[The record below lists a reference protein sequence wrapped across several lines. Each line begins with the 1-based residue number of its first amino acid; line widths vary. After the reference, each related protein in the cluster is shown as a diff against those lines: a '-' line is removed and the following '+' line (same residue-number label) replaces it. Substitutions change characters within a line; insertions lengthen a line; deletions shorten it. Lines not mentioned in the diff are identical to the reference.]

1 LLRGTTI
8 GMQKMNISK
17 SLIITSLFFF
27 YTSLLFPRNAY
38 SQEVIT
44 FAGSGSSGSAN
55 GTGTAAT
62 FNNPQGAVVDANGN
76 VYIADKFNHSIR
88 KITTS
93 GVVSTFATGFS
104 RPNGLAIDA
113 SGNIYVADEWN
124 HKIKKVTS
132 GGTVT
137 TLAGSS
143 LGMTNATGTSAQFNY
158 PSGVAVDASGNVY
171 VADKDNHRIRKI
183 TSAGVVTTFAG
194 SGSSG
199 NANGTGTAAT
209 FASPTGLA
217 IDANDNI
224 YVTDY
229 ANHSIRKI
237 TSSSVVTT
245 LAGPVGTTGTWGTTN
260 GTGTSARFNYPY
272 HVVIDSDENLYVSD
286 YNNHKIRKITS
297 SGVVTT
303 YAGSGSA
310 GSANGTGTAATFDN
324 PKGLAI
330 DANDNTYVAD
340 FDNHIIR
347 KITPPLQ
354 LGSDIDGEAA
364 GDEFGSAV
372 AVSEDGSIL
381 AVGAAYNDGGG
392 TSAGHVRVYQYASSS
407 WSQLGGDI
415 DGETA
420 QDRSGTSISLSDDGS
435 ILAIGARLNDGG
447 GSNFGHVR
455 VYEYASSSWS
465 QLGSDIDGE
474 ATNDFSGESVS
485 LSGDG
490 TIVAISATDN
500 DGGGTDAG
508 HVRVYQ
514 YSSSWSQLGGDIDG
528 EAAYDKSGKSISLS
542 DDGTIL
548 AVGAYYNDGGGSN
561 AGHVRVYKY
570 ASGSWGQ
577 LGGDIDGEAA
587 GDLSGYSVSLSDD
600 GTILAVGAY
609 KNDGGGSDAGH
620 VRVYKYA
627 SSSWGQLG
635 GDIDGEA
642 AGDWSGFA
650 VSLSG
655 DGTKLAV
662 GAHNNDGGGADAGH
676 VRLYK
681 YASSSWAQLGY
692 DVDGESAGDQSGN
705 SVALSGDGITL
716 AIGAPKND
724 GAGTDAGSVRVHFV
738 SAALPVELIHF
749 TAQAAAHTTAGL
761 TWATATEIDNSHFVV
776 ERSYDARSFA
786 AIDRV
791 EGNGNSNEVLHY
803 NYTDTHIAKG
813 TKLVYYRLH
822 QFDYNGAS
830 EYSDVRI
837 VHFDE
842 AKNLEIA
849 AYPNPFSKEVTL
861 SANTNEEHSVVV
873 TDINGVTLLNLENGD
888 RSSHKLDLKSWASGI
903 YFISVTSKQGT
914 KHLKIVKK

>member
-1 LLRGTTI
+1 
-8 GMQKMNISK
+8 MNISK

-27 YTSLLFPRNAY
+27 CTSLLFPRNAY
-38 SQEVIT
+38 SQEVTT

-76 VYIADKFNHSIR
+76 IYIADKFNHRIR

-143 LGMTNATGTSAQFNY
+143 AGMTNATGTSAQFNY

-171 VADKDNHRIRKI
+171 VADKSNHRIRKI

-209 FASPTGLA
+209 FSNPTGLA

-229 ANHSIRKI
+229 SNHSIRKI

-245 LAGPVGTTGTWGTTN
+245 LAGPVGSTGTWGTTN

-286 YNNHKIRKITS
+286 FNNHKIRKITS

-303 YAGSGSA
+303 YAGSGTA
-310 GSANGTGTAATFDN
+310 GSANGIGTAATFDN
-324 PKGLAI
+324 PRGLAI
-330 DANDNTYVAD
+330 DASDNIYVAD
-340 FDNHIIR
+340 YDNHIIR

-381 AVGAAYNDGGG
+381 AVGAAYNDGNGSDAGHVRVYEYASSSWSQLGGDIDGEAAGDRSG
-392 TSAGHVRVYQYASSS
+392 TSISLSDDGSIIAIGSRLNDGGGSNFGHVRVYQYASSS
-407 WSQLGGDI
+407 WSQLG
-415 DGETA
+415 
-420 QDRSGTSISLSDDGS
+420 
-435 ILAIGARLNDGG
+435 
-447 GSNFGHVR
+447 
-455 VYEYASSSWS
+455 
-465 QLGSDIDGE
+465 SDIDGE
-474 ATNDFSGESVS
+474 AANDFSGQCVS

-500 DGGGTDAG
+500 DGGGTNAG

-514 YSSSWSQLGGDIDG
+514 YASGSWSQLGNDIDG
-528 EAAYDKSGKSISLS
+528 EAAIDKSGSSISLS

-548 AVGAYYNDGGGSN
+548 AVGAFFNDGNGSSS
-561 AGHVRVYKY
+561 GHVRVYQY
-570 ASGSWGQ
+570 ASSSWSQ
-577 LGGDIDGEAA
+577 LGSDIDGEAA
-587 GDLSGYSVSLSDD
+587 NDLSGYSVSLSDD

-627 SSSWGQLG
+627 SSSWTQLG
-635 GDIDGEA
+635 SDIDGEA
-642 AGDWSGFA
+642 AGDWSGIS

-655 DGTKLAV
+655 DGTKLAI
-662 GAHNNDGGGADAGH
+662 GAAYNDGAGTDAGH

-692 DVDGESAGDQSGN
+692 DVDGESAGDKSGN

-716 AIGAPKND
+716 AIGAPQND
-724 GAGTDAGSVRVHFV
+724 GAGTNAGSVRVHFV

-786 AIDRV
+786 AINRV

-861 SANTNEEHSVVV
+861 SANTNEEYSVVV

>member
-1 LLRGTTI
+1 
-8 GMQKMNISK
+8 MNISK

-27 YTSLLFPRNAY
+27 CTSLLFPRNAY

-76 VYIADKFNHSIR
+76 IYIADKFNHRIR

-143 LGMTNATGTSAQFNY
+143 AGMTNATGTSAQFNY

-209 FASPTGLA
+209 FSNPTGLA

-245 LAGPVGTTGTWGTTN
+245 LAGPVGSTGTWGTTN

-286 YNNHKIRKITS
+286 FNNHKIRKITS

-324 PKGLAI
+324 PRGLAI
-330 DANDNTYVAD
+330 DANDNIYVAD

-381 AVGAAYNDGGG
+381 AVGAAYNDGNGSDAGHVRVYEYASSSWSQLGGDIDGEAAGDRSG
-392 TSAGHVRVYQYASSS
+392 TSISLSDDGSIIAIGSRLNDGGGFNFGHVRVYQYASSS
-407 WSQLGGDI
+407 WSQLG
-415 DGETA
+415 
-420 QDRSGTSISLSDDGS
+420 
-435 ILAIGARLNDGG
+435 
-447 GSNFGHVR
+447 
-455 VYEYASSSWS
+455 
-465 QLGSDIDGE
+465 SDIDGE
-474 ATNDFSGESVS
+474 AANDFSGQCVS

-500 DGGGTDAG
+500 DGGGTNAG

-514 YSSSWSQLGGDIDG
+514 YASGSWSQLGNDIDG
-528 EAAYDKSGKSISLS
+528 EAAYDKSGSSISLS

-548 AVGAYYNDGGGSN
+548 AVGAFFNDGNGSSS
-561 AGHVRVYKY
+561 GHVRVYQY
-570 ASGSWGQ
+570 ASSSWSQ
-577 LGGDIDGEAA
+577 LGSDIDGEAA
-587 GDLSGYSVSLSDD
+587 NDLSGYSVSLSDD

-627 SSSWGQLG
+627 SSSWTQLG
-635 GDIDGEA
+635 SDIDGEA
-642 AGDWSGFA
+642 AGDWSGIS

-655 DGTKLAV
+655 DGTKLAI
-662 GAHNNDGGGADAGH
+662 GAAYNDGAGTDAGH

-692 DVDGESAGDQSGN
+692 DVDGESAGDKSGN

-716 AIGAPKND
+716 AIGAPQND
-724 GAGTDAGSVRVHFV
+724 GAGTNAGSVRVHFV

-861 SANTNEEHSVVV
+861 SANTNEEYSVVV

-903 YFISVTSKQGT
+903 YYISVTSKQGT
-914 KHLKIVKK
+914 QHLKIVKK

>member
-1 LLRGTTI
+1 
-8 GMQKMNISK
+8 MNISK

-209 FASPTGLA
+209 FSNPTGLA

-310 GSANGTGTAATFDN
+310 GSVNGTGTAATFDN

-330 DANDNTYVAD
+330 DANDNIYVAD

-364 GDEFGSAV
+364 SDEFGSAV

-392 TSAGHVRVYQYASSS
+392 SSAGHVRVYQYASSS

-415 DGETA
+415 DGEA
-420 QDRSGTSISLSDDGS
+420 AGDRSGTSISLSDDGS
-435 ILAIGARLNDGG
+435 IIAIGSRLNDGG
-447 GSNFGHVR
+447 GFNFGHVR
-455 VYEYASSSWS
+455 VYQYASSSWS

-474 ATNDFSGESVS
+474 AANDFSGQCVS

-500 DGGGTDAG
+500 DGGGPNAG

-514 YSSSWSQLGGDIDG
+514 YASGSWSQLGNDIDG
-528 EAAYDKSGKSISLS
+528 EAANDKSGSSISLS

-548 AVGAYYNDGGGSN
+548 AVGAFFNDGNGSSS
-561 AGHVRVYKY
+561 GHVRVYQY
-570 ASGSWGQ
+570 ASSSWSQ
-577 LGGDIDGEAA
+577 LGSDIDGEASN
-587 GDLSGYSVSLSDD
+587 DLSGYSVSLSDD
-600 GTILAVGAY
+600 GTILALGAY
-609 KNDGGGSDAGH
+609 KNDGGGTDAGH

-627 SSSWGQLG
+627 SSSWTQLG
-635 GDIDGEA
+635 SDIDGEA
-642 AGDWSGFA
+642 AGDWSGSA

-662 GAHNNDGGGADAGH
+662 GAYKNGGGGTDAGH

-724 GAGTDAGSVRVHFV
+724 GAGTNAGSVRVHFV

-776 ERSYDARSFA
+776 ERSYNARSFA

-791 EGNGNSNEVLHY
+791 EGNGNSNSNEVLHY

-861 SANTNEEHSVVV
+861 SANTNEEYSVVV

-903 YFISVTSKQGT
+903 YYISVTSKQGT
-914 KHLKIVKK
+914 QHLKIVKK

>member
-1 LLRGTTI
+1 MKKVLFVFVII
-8 GMQKMNISK
+8 G
-17 SLIITSLFFF
+17 
-27 YTSLLFPRNAY
+27 LLFPRNAY
-38 SQEVIT
+38 SQEVTT

-62 FNNPQGAVVDANGN
+62 FNYPQGAVVDANGN
-76 VYIADKFNHSIR
+76 VYIADKINNSIR

-104 RPNGLAIDA
+104 SPNGLAIDA
-113 SGNIYVADEWN
+113 SGNIYVADESN

-143 LGMTNATGTSAQFNY
+143 AGMTNATGTSAQFNS

-171 VADKDNHRIRKI
+171 VADRSNNLIRKI

-194 SGSSG
+194 SGSLG
-199 NANGTGTAAT
+199 NTNGTGTAAT

-229 ANHSIRKI
+229 SNHSIRKI

-303 YAGSGSA
+303 YAGSGTA
-310 GSANGTGTAATFDN
+310 GSANGIGTAATFDN

-330 DANDNTYVAD
+330 DANDNIYVAD

-392 TSAGHVRVYQYASSS
+392 TSAGHVRVYEYASSS
-407 WSQLGGDI
+407 WSQLGSDI

-435 ILAIGARLNDGG
+435 IIAIGSRLNDGG
-447 GSNFGHVR
+447 GTNAGHVR
-455 VYEYASSSWS
+455 VYQYASSSWS

-474 ATNDFSGESVS
+474 ATNDYSGESVS

-500 DGGGTDAG
+500 DGGGTNAG

-514 YSSSWSQLGGDIDG
+514 YASSSWSQLGSDIDG

-548 AVGAYYNDGGGSN
+548 AVGAYFNDGGGAN
-561 AGHVRVYKY
+561 AGHVRAYKY
-570 ASGSWGQ
+570 ASSSWGQ

-587 GDLSGYSVSLSDD
+587 GDLSGWSVSLSDD

-609 KNDGGGSDAGH
+609 KNDGGGTDAGH

-642 AGDWSGFA
+642 ADDWSGFA

-655 DGTKLAV
+655 DGTKLAI

-681 YASSSWAQLGY
+681 YAGSSWAQLGY

-738 SAALPVELIHF
+738 SAALPVELVYF
-749 TAQAAAHTTAGL
+749 EAKY
-761 TWATATEIDNSHFVV
+761 IDNHQALLNWQTASELNNNYFDV
-776 ERSYDARSFA
+776 ERSYDA
-786 AIDRV
+786 IHWEWV
-791 EGNGNSNEVLHY
+791 GKVVGNGTTTQL
-803 NYTDTHIAKG
+803 TDYSFVDKTIAKSQQ
-813 TKLVYYRLH
+813 TAYYRLN
-822 QFDYNGAS
+822 QIDYDGAN
-830 EYSDVRI
+830 EYTDIRSVRFT
-837 VHFDE
+837 VKPNAF
-842 AKNLEIA
+842 EIA
-849 AYPNPFSKEVTL
+849 AYPNPFNQEVTISV
-861 SANTNEEHSVVV
+861 SATELYSIEV
-873 TDINGVTLLNLENGD
+873 TDINGLVVLNIENEDKGT
-888 RSSHKLDLKSWASGI
+888 HKLDLSTWASGV
-903 YFISVTSKQGT
+903 YLVNVTSTQGT
-914 KHLKIVKK
+914 KHLKVIKQ

>member
-1 LLRGTTI
+1 MKKVLFVFVII
-8 GMQKMNISK
+8 G
-17 SLIITSLFFF
+17 
-27 YTSLLFPRNAY
+27 LLFPRNAY
-38 SQEVIT
+38 SQEVTT

-62 FNNPQGAVVDANGN
+62 FNYPQGAVVDANGN
-76 VYIADKFNHSIR
+76 VYIADKINNSIR

-104 RPNGLAIDA
+104 SPNGLAIDA
-113 SGNIYVADEWN
+113 SGNIYVADESN

-143 LGMTNATGTSAQFNY
+143 AGMTNATGTSAQFNS

-171 VADKDNHRIRKI
+171 VADRSNNLIRKI

-194 SGSSG
+194 SGSLG
-199 NANGTGTAAT
+199 NTNGTGTAAT

-229 ANHSIRKI
+229 SNHSIRKI

-303 YAGSGSA
+303 YAGSGTA
-310 GSANGTGTAATFDN
+310 GSANGIGTAATFDN

-330 DANDNTYVAD
+330 DANDNIYVAD

-392 TSAGHVRVYQYASSS
+392 TSAGHVRVYEYASSS

-435 ILAIGARLNDGG
+435 IIAIGSRLNDGG
-447 GSNFGHVR
+447 GTNAGHVR
-455 VYEYASSSWS
+455 VYQYASSSWS

-474 ATNDFSGESVS
+474 ATNDYSGESVS

-500 DGGGTDAG
+500 DGGGTNAG

-514 YSSSWSQLGGDIDG
+514 YASSSWSQLGSDIDG

-548 AVGAYYNDGGGSN
+548 AVGAYFNDGGGAN
-561 AGHVRVYKY
+561 AGHVRAYKY
-570 ASGSWGQ
+570 ASSSWGQ

-587 GDLSGYSVSLSDD
+587 GDLSGWSVSLSDD

-609 KNDGGGSDAGH
+609 KNDGGGTDAGH

-642 AGDWSGFA
+642 ADDWSGFA

-655 DGTKLAV
+655 DGTKLAI

-681 YASSSWAQLGY
+681 YAGSSWAQLGY

-738 SAALPVELIHF
+738 SAALPVELVYF
-749 TAQAAAHTTAGL
+749 EAKY
-761 TWATATEIDNSHFVV
+761 IDNHQALLNWQTASELNNNYFDV
-776 ERSYDARSFA
+776 ERSYDA
-786 AIDRV
+786 IHWEWV
-791 EGNGNSNEVLHY
+791 GKVVGNGTTTQL
-803 NYTDTHIAKG
+803 TDYSFVDKTIAKSQQ
-813 TKLVYYRLH
+813 TAYYRLN
-822 QFDYNGAS
+822 QIDYDGAN
-830 EYSDVRI
+830 EYTDIRSVRFT
-837 VHFDE
+837 VKPNAF
-842 AKNLEIA
+842 EIA
-849 AYPNPFSKEVTL
+849 AYPNPFNQEVTISV
-861 SANTNEEHSVVV
+861 SATELYSIEV
-873 TDINGVTLLNLENGD
+873 TDINGLVVLNIENEDKGT
-888 RSSHKLDLKSWASGI
+888 HKLDLSTWASGV
-903 YFISVTSKQGT
+903 YLVNVTSTQGT
-914 KHLKIVKK
+914 KHLKVIKQ

>member
-1 LLRGTTI
+1 MKKVLFVFVII
-8 GMQKMNISK
+8 G
-17 SLIITSLFFF
+17 
-27 YTSLLFPRNAY
+27 LLFPRNAY
-38 SQEVIT
+38 SQEVTT

-55 GTGTAAT
+55 GTGIAAT
-62 FNNPQGAVVDANGN
+62 FNQPQGAVVDANGN
-76 VYIADKFNHSIR
+76 VYIADRINNSIR

-104 RPNGLAIDA
+104 RPNGLAIDT
-113 SGNIYVADEWN
+113 SGNIYVADELN

-132 GGTVT
+132 GGNVT

-143 LGMTNATGTSAQFNY
+143 AGMTNATGTSAQFNS

-171 VADKDNHRIRKI
+171 VADRSNNLIRKI

-194 SGSSG
+194 SGSFS
-199 NANGTGTAAT
+199 NTNGTGTAAT
-209 FASPTGLA
+209 FANPTGLA

-229 ANHSIRKI
+229 SNHSIRKI

-286 YNNHKIRKITS
+286 FNNHKIRKITS

-310 GSANGTGTAATFDN
+310 GSANGIGTAATFDN

-330 DANDNTYVAD
+330 DANDNIYVAD

-415 DGETA
+415 DGEAA

-474 ATNDFSGESVS
+474 ATQA
-485 LSGDG
+485 
-490 TIVAISATDN
+490 TI
-500 DGGGTDAG
+500 AG
-508 HVRVYQ
+508 RVFLF
-514 YSSSWSQLGGDIDG
+514 LGM
-528 EAAYDKSGKSISLS
+528 
-542 DDGTIL
+542 
-548 AVGAYYNDGGGSN
+548 
-561 AGHVRVYKY
+561 
-570 ASGSWGQ
+570 
-577 LGGDIDGEAA
+577 
-587 GDLSGYSVSLSDD
+587 
-600 GTILAVGAY
+600 
-609 KNDGGGSDAGH
+609 
-620 VRVYKYA
+620 
-627 SSSWGQLG
+627 
-635 GDIDGEA
+635 
-642 AGDWSGFA
+642 
-650 VSLSG
+650 
-655 DGTKLAV
+655 
-662 GAHNNDGGGADAGH
+662 
-676 VRLYK
+676 
-681 YASSSWAQLGY
+681 
-692 DVDGESAGDQSGN
+692 
-705 SVALSGDGITL
+705 AL
-716 AIGAPKND
+716 
-724 GAGTDAGSVRVHFV
+724 F
-738 SAALPVELIHF
+738 
-749 TAQAAAHTTAGL
+749 
-761 TWATATEIDNSHFVV
+761 
-776 ERSYDARSFA
+776 
-786 AIDRV
+786 
-791 EGNGNSNEVLHY
+791 
-803 NYTDTHIAKG
+803 
-813 TKLVYYRLH
+813 
-822 QFDYNGAS
+822 
-830 EYSDVRI
+830 
-837 VHFDE
+837 
-842 AKNLEIA
+842 
-849 AYPNPFSKEVTL
+849 
-861 SANTNEEHSVVV
+861 
-873 TDINGVTLLNLENGD
+873 
-888 RSSHKLDLKSWASGI
+888 
-903 YFISVTSKQGT
+903 
-914 KHLKIVKK
+914 

>member
-1 LLRGTTI
+1 
-8 GMQKMNISK
+8 M
-17 SLIITSLFFF
+17 
-27 YTSLLFPRNAY
+27 
-38 SQEVIT
+38 
-44 FAGSGSSGSAN
+44 
-55 GTGTAAT
+55 
-62 FNNPQGAVVDANGN
+62 
-76 VYIADKFNHSIR
+76 
-88 KITTS
+88 
-93 GVVSTFATGFS
+93 STFATGFS

-171 VADKDNHRIRKI
+171 VADKSNHRIRKI

-209 FASPTGLA
+209 FSNPTGLA

-229 ANHSIRKI
+229 SNHSIRKI

-245 LAGPVGTTGTWGTTN
+245 LAGPVGSTGTWGTTN

-286 YNNHKIRKITS
+286 FNNHKIRKITS

-310 GSANGTGTAATFDN
+310 GSANGIGTAATFDN
-324 PKGLAI
+324 PRGLAI
-330 DANDNTYVAD
+330 DASDNIYVAD
-340 FDNHIIR
+340 YDNHIIR

-381 AVGAAYNDGGG
+381 AVGAAYNDGNGSDAGHVRVYEYASSSWSQLGGDIDGEAAGDRSG
-392 TSAGHVRVYQYASSS
+392 TSISLSDDGSIIAIGSRLNDGGGSNFGHVRVYQYASSS
-407 WSQLGGDI
+407 WSQLG
-415 DGETA
+415 
-420 QDRSGTSISLSDDGS
+420 
-435 ILAIGARLNDGG
+435 
-447 GSNFGHVR
+447 
-455 VYEYASSSWS
+455 
-465 QLGSDIDGE
+465 SDIDGE
-474 ATNDFSGESVS
+474 AAGDYSGESVS

-490 TIVAISATDN
+490 TILAIGSKDN
-500 DGGGTDAG
+500 DGSFANAG
-508 HVRVYQ
+508 HVRVYK
-514 YSSSWSQLGGDIDG
+514 YASGSWSQLGNDIDG
-528 EAAYDKSGKSISLS
+528 EAANDKSGKSISLS

-548 AVGAYYNDGGGSN
+548 AVGAYYNDGNGSSS
-561 AGHVRVYKY
+561 GHVRVYQY
-570 ASGSWGQ
+570 ASSSWSQ
-577 LGGDIDGEAA
+577 LGSDIDGEAA
-587 GDLSGYSVSLSDD
+587 NDLSGYSVSLSDD

-627 SSSWGQLG
+627 SSSWTQLG
-635 GDIDGEA
+635 SDIDGEA
-642 AGDWSGFA
+642 AGDWSGIS

-655 DGTKLAV
+655 DGTKLAI
-662 GAHNNDGGGADAGH
+662 GAAYNDGAGTDAGH

-776 ERSYDARSFA
+776 ERSYNARSFA

-861 SANTNEEHSVVV
+861 SANTNEEYSVVV

-903 YFISVTSKQGT
+903 YYISVTSKQGT
-914 KHLKIVKK
+914 QHLKIVKK

>member
-1 LLRGTTI
+1 MKKVLFVFVII
-8 GMQKMNISK
+8 G
-17 SLIITSLFFF
+17 
-27 YTSLLFPRNAY
+27 LLFPRNAY
-38 SQEVIT
+38 SQEVTT

-55 GTGTAAT
+55 GTGIAAT
-62 FNNPQGAVVDANGN
+62 FNQPQGAVVDANGN
-76 VYIADKFNHSIR
+76 VYIADRINNSIR

-104 RPNGLAIDA
+104 RPNGLAIDT
-113 SGNIYVADEWN
+113 SGNIYVADELN

-132 GGTVT
+132 GGNVT

-143 LGMTNATGTSAQFNY
+143 AGMTNATGTSAQFNS

-171 VADKDNHRIRKI
+171 VADRSNNLIRKI

-194 SGSSG
+194 SGSFS
-199 NANGTGTAAT
+199 NTNGTGTAAT
-209 FASPTGLA
+209 FANPTGLA

-229 ANHSIRKI
+229 SNHSIRKI

-286 YNNHKIRKITS
+286 FNNHKIRKITS

-310 GSANGTGTAATFDN
+310 GSANGIGTAATFDN

-330 DANDNTYVAD
+330 DANDNIYVAD

-407 WSQLGGDI
+407 WSKLGGDI
-415 DGETA
+415 DGETT

-455 VYEYASSSWS
+455 IYEYASSSWS

-474 ATNDFSGESVS
+474 AAGDYSGESVS

-490 TIVAISATDN
+490 TILAIGSQDN

-514 YSSSWSQLGGDIDG
+514 YASSSWSQLGGDIDG

-548 AVGAYYNDGGGSN
+548 AVGAYYNDGGGTN

-570 ASGSWGQ
+570 ASGSWSQ

-587 GDLSGYSVSLSDD
+587 NDFSGWSVSLSDD

-609 KNDGGGSDAGH
+609 RNDGGGTDAGH

-627 SSSWGQLG
+627 SSSW
-635 GDIDGEA
+635 
-642 AGDWSGFA
+642 
-650 VSLSG
+650 
-655 DGTKLAV
+655 T
-662 GAHNNDGGGADAGH
+662 
-676 VRLYK
+676 
-681 YASSSWAQLGY
+681 
-692 DVDGESAGDQSGN
+692 
-705 SVALSGDGITL
+705 
-716 AIGAPKND
+716 
-724 GAGTDAGSVRVHFV
+724 
-738 SAALPVELIHF
+738 
-749 TAQAAAHTTAGL
+749 
-761 TWATATEIDNSHFVV
+761 
-776 ERSYDARSFA
+776 
-786 AIDRV
+786 
-791 EGNGNSNEVLHY
+791 
-803 NYTDTHIAKG
+803 
-813 TKLVYYRLH
+813 
-822 QFDYNGAS
+822 
-830 EYSDVRI
+830 
-837 VHFDE
+837 
-842 AKNLEIA
+842 
-849 AYPNPFSKEVTL
+849 
-861 SANTNEEHSVVV
+861 
-873 TDINGVTLLNLENGD
+873 
-888 RSSHKLDLKSWASGI
+888 
-903 YFISVTSKQGT
+903 
-914 KHLKIVKK
+914 

>member
-1 LLRGTTI
+1 MKKTL
-8 GMQKMNISK
+8 SK

-38 SQEVIT
+38 SQEVTT

-76 VYIADKFNHSIR
+76 IYIADKFNHRIR

-143 LGMTNATGTSAQFNY
+143 AGMTNATGTSAQFNY

-171 VADKDNHRIRKI
+171 VADKSNHRIRKI

-209 FASPTGLA
+209 FSNPTGLA

-229 ANHSIRKI
+229 SNHSIRKI

-245 LAGPVGTTGTWGTTN
+245 LAGPVGSTGTWGTTN

-272 HVVIDSDENLYVSD
+272 HVVIDSDQNLYVSD
-286 YNNHKIRKITS
+286 FNNHKIRKITS

-303 YAGSGSA
+303 YAGSGTA
-310 GSANGTGTAATFDN
+310 GSANGIGTAATFSN
-324 PKGLAI
+324 PTGLAI
-330 DANDNTYVAD
+330 DANDNIYVTD
-340 FDNHIIR
+340 YSNHSIR

-455 VYEYASSSWS
+455 VYQYASSSWS

-474 ATNDFSGESVS
+474 ATNDYSGESVS

-500 DGGGTDAG
+500 DGGGTNAG

-514 YSSSWSQLGGDIDG
+514 YASSSWSQLGSDIDG
-528 EAAYDKSGKSISLS
+528 EAANDKSGSSISLS

-548 AVGAYYNDGGGSN
+548 AVGAYYNDGNGSSS
-561 AGHVRVYKY
+561 GHVRVYQY
-570 ASGSWGQ
+570 ASSSWSQ
-577 LGGDIDGEAA
+577 LGSDIDGEAA
-587 GDLSGYSVSLSDD
+587 NDLSGVSISLSDD
-600 GTILAVGAY
+600 GTILAVGAS
-609 KNDGGGSDAGH
+609 KNDGSFTDAGH

-627 SSSWGQLG
+627 SSSWTQLG
-635 GDIDGEA
+635 SDIDGEA
-642 AGDWSGFA
+642 ADDYSGSA

-655 DGTKLAV
+655 DGTKLAIGAYYNDGV
-662 GAHNNDGGGADAGH
+662 GANAGH

-681 YASSSWAQLGY
+681 YASSSWTQLGY
-692 DVDGESAGDQSGN
+692 DVDGENAGDESGK
-705 SVALSGDGITL
+705 SVALSDDGITL
-716 AIGAPKND
+716 AIGAPKNA
-724 GAGTDAGSVRVHFV
+724 GAGASAGSVRVHFV

-749 TAQAAAHTTAGL
+749 TAQAAANTTAEL
-761 TWATATEIDNSHFVV
+761 TWATATEIDNSHFAV
-776 ERSYDARSFA
+776 ERSYDARSFE
-786 AIDRV
+786 AIDRL

-813 TKLVYYRLH
+813 TKVVYYRLH

-837 VHFDE
+837 VHFGG

-861 SANTNEEHSVVV
+861 SVNTNEEYSVVV
-873 TDINGVTLLNLENGD
+873 TDINGVPLLNIENGD

-903 YFISVTSKQGT
+903 YYITVTSKQGT
-914 KHLKIVKK
+914 QHLKIVKK